1 MEKDGS
7 REDVVALRDKGEVW
21 VGRTRVAKWVDGKM
35 KLRGEG
41 LEVEKR
47 FEELMLMTG
56 RRPTDS
62 LSE

>member
-7 REDVVALRDKGEVW
+7 REDVVALRDRGQVW
-21 VGRTRVAKWVDGKM
+21 VGRTRVAKWTDGKM

-47 FEELMLMTG
+47 FEELMLVTG